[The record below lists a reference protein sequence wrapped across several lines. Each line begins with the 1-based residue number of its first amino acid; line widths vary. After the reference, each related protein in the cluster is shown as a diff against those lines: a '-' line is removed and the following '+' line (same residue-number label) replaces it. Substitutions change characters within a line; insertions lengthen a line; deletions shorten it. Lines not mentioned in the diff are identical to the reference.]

1 MKRYETD
8 LTDNQWEILR
18 KYLETK
24 RNRKYNLREI
34 LNAIFYV
41 NKTGCQWAFLPKD
54 FPPYG
59 ICFYYFNTWKK
70 SCLIDKIQASLV
82 RQARKNQGKKAQP
95 TAAIIDSQ
103 STKST
108 FVKSESNGYDGG
120 KLIKGV
126 KKHIAVDTNGLILTT
141 VIHAANIHDS
151 KGAKMVITELANRYK
166 NVRKI
171 FADKAYGGGLAIWA
185 KSKHGIAI
193 EVIPRIKRHVFKVLR
208 KRWIVERTFAWMDT
222 NRRNSKYYE
231 KMDNTG
237 VAMIQMSSIRMMLNG
252 ICK

>member
-8 LTDNQWEILR
+8 LSDNQWQILR

-24 RNRKYNLREI
+24 RKRKYNLREV

-54 FPPYG
+54 FPPYWV
-59 ICFYYFNTWKK
+59 CFYYFNTWKRNG
-70 SCLIDKIQASLV
+70 LIDKIQAALV
-82 RQARKNQGKKAQP
+82 RQARKNQGKNMQP

-108 FVKSESNGYDGG
+108 FVKSESNGIDGN
-120 KLIKGV
+120 KHVKGV
-126 KKHIAVDTNGLILTT
+126 KKHISTDTNGFILTV
-141 VIHAANIHDS
+141 VISPANIHDS
-151 KGAKMVITELANRYK
+151 KGAKNVITELAHKYK
-166 NVRKI
+166 KVRKI
-171 FADKAYGGGLAIWA
+171 FADQAYGGSLVQWA
-185 KSKHGIAI
+185 KNEYGIAI
-193 EVIPRIKRHVFKVLR
+193 EIIPRIKKKIFEVLR

-231 KMDNTG
+231 RLDSTG